1 MNINPVVVPVSVAKI
16 KDLVLLKMPS
26 QYRRHM
32 IPSERSVIRKDLIKI
47 TEIEEKIDNRSKRFR
62 LRVEDTKDKETY

>member
-1 MNINPVVVPVSVAKI
+1 MNINPLVVPVSVAKI

-32 IPSERSVIRKDLIKI
+32 
-47 TEIEEKIDNRSKRFR
+47 
-62 LRVEDTKDKETY
+62 